1 MTNPAIIDQ
10 LFEIN
15 AVKFGTFTLK
25 SGMVSPFYIDLRLI
39 ISYPKLLRQ
48 ISEALWRLVADC
60 DFDLICGV
68 PYTAFPIAT
77 AMSIDHDVPMVMRRK
92 EKKDYGT
99 KKIIEGVF
107 KKGQTCLIVED
118 LITSGLSIQE
128 TTAPLEELELTV
140 KDITLVIDREQG
152 GVNRLKKSGYEVHA
166 LMTIT
171 SILQHL
177 EKQKKVEKE
186 MIEKVRSFIHANQV

>member
-1 MTNPAIIDQ
+1 MTSSSIIDK

-25 SGMVSPFYIDLRLI
+25 SGIVSPFYIDLRLI

-48 ISEALWRLVADC
+48 ISEALWDLVSDC
-60 DFDLICGV
+60 DFDLVCGV
-68 PYTAFPIAT
+68 PYTALPITT
-77 AMSIDHDVPMVMRRK
+77 AMSLEHNIPMIMRRK

-99 KKIIEGVF
+99 KKIIEGVY
-107 KKGQTCLIVED
+107 KKDQTCLIVED

-128 TTAPLEELELTV
+128 TTAPLEELDLVV

-152 GVNRLKKSGYEVHA
+152 GVGRLKKSGYNVHP

-171 SILQHL
+171 SILHQL
-177 EKQKKVEKE
+177 EKQKKVGKE
-186 MIEKVRSFIHANQV
+186 ILEKVQSFIHENQV